1 MNPMRSVLFALLLT
15 PLALGAQAPTET
27 QFNLVSLNAQSEREI
42 PNDLL
47 TATLA
52 AEAEG
57 ADPAQLADG
66 VNRTMQRA
74 LAAALAYKSV
84 KTQSAGYQTIP
95 VYDKNRVARWR
106 VRQELRLESADFAAA
121 TDLIGKLQATLIV
134 AGLNLGVSGEA
145 RRKAENALI
154 AEALSA
160 FDERARVVRDAVKAK
175 SYRMRDLQVSTGG
188 APPRPVYAMAAR
200 ALASESMAQPVL
212 EPGST
217 RILITVSGTIQLQ

>member
-1 MNPMRSVLFALLLT
+1 MRKLLLVLLCA
-15 PLALGAQAPTET
+15 PLLAAAQAPET
-27 QFNLVSLNAQSEREI
+27 LFNLVALNAQADREV

-74 LAAALAYKSV
+74 LATALAYKSV
-84 KTQSAGYQTIP
+84 KAQSGTYQTFP

-106 VRQELRLESADFAAA
+106 VRQELRLESGDFAAA
-121 TDLIGKLQATLIV
+121 TELVGKLQASLVVT
-134 AGLNLGVSGEA
+134 GLNLSVSNEA

-154 AEALSA
+154 PEALAS
-160 FDERARVVRDAVKAK
+160 FDERARVVRDAMKAK
-175 SYRMRDLQVSTGG
+175 GYRVRDLQLSASGS
-188 APPRPVYAMAAR
+188 APPRPMMAMARMA
-200 ALASESMAQPVL
+200 ESPAPPAV

-217 RILITVSGTIQLQ
+217 RILVTVSGTIQLQ

>member
-1 MNPMRSVLFALLLT
+1 MRKLLLALLCA
-15 PLALGAQAPTET
+15 PLLAAAQAPET
-27 QFNLVSLNAQSEREI
+27 LFNLVTLTAQAEREI

-74 LAAALAYKSV
+74 LATALAYKSV
-84 KTQSAGYQTIP
+84 KAQSGAYQTFP

-106 VRQELRLESADFAAA
+106 VRQELRLESADFAGA
-121 TDLIGKLQATLIV
+121 TELVGKLQASLVV
-134 AGLNLGVSGEA
+134 AGLNLSVSNEA

-154 AEALSA
+154 PEALAS
-160 FDERARVVRDAVKAK
+160 FDERARVLRDAMKAK
-175 SYRMRDLQVSTGG
+175 GYRMRDLQVSTGG
-188 APPRPVYAMAAR
+188 GAPPRPMMTMAR
-200 ALASESMAQPVL
+200 GMASESIAQPAI

-217 RILITVSGTIQLQ
+217 RILVTVSGTIQLQ

>member
-1 MNPMRSVLFALLLT
+1 MRTLLVALLLSPFALAAQT
-15 PLALGAQAPTET
+15 PPET
-27 QFNLVSLNAQSEREI
+27 LFNLVHLNAQAEREI

-106 VRQELRLESADFAAA
+106 VRQEMRLESADFAAA
-121 TDLIGKLQATLIV
+121 TELIGKLQATLMV
-134 AGLNLGVSGEA
+134 AGMNLAVSGET

-154 AEALSA
+154 AEALAA
-160 FDERARVVRDAVKAK
+160 FDERARVVRDAMKAK
-175 SYRMRDLQVSTGG
+175 GYRVRDLQVSTGG
-188 APPRPVYAMAAR
+188 APPRPIPQMAR
-200 ALASESMAQPVL
+200 AMSSESVAQPAI

-217 RILITVSGTIQLQ
+217 RILITVSGTIQLQQ